1 MRCWTALHSDR
12 GTQYASAEHQAL
24 LAKHGLVGS
33 MSRKGNCWD
42 NAVMERFFLS
52 LEMERVWHKN
62 YANHFRATNDIAD
75 CFVGFYNAG
84 RLHSKLGNL
93 SLTAF
98 ERESTSEKPIKLSE
112 ITKSLP
118 LVAIKVKLRQRPKL
132 ANLSRQAAEAKPSQ
146 VQGPFAP
153 ATAGFD
159 FLQVLVVGD
168 LLRWRQGW
176 VLHRLVSCWCRGK
189 HWTLV
194 NLSNGALLKLKR
206 LAVETPRSALGWISH
221 DNLWPFQLLIT

>member
-1 MRCWTALHSDR
+1 MAAAMPTALVCAALRMTIVQRNPVAGLIVHSDR
-12 GTQYASAEHQAL
+12 GTQSTSAEQQAL
-24 LAKHGLVGS
+24 LNKYGLIGS

-42 NAVMERFFLS
+42 NVVMERLFLS
-52 LEMERVWHKN
+52 LEMKRVWHKD
-62 YANHFRATNDIAD
+62 YANHLKATNDIAD
-75 CFVGFYNAG
+75 CIVGFYNAV
-84 RLHSKLGNL
+84 RLHSKLGNM
-93 SLTAF
+93 SLFALK
-98 ERESTSEKPIKLSE
+98 RESTSEKPIKLSE

-118 LVAIKVKLRQRPKL
+118 LVAIEGKLRQRPKL

-189 HWTLV
+189 HRTLV
-194 NLSNGALLKLKR
+194 NLSNG
-206 LAVETPRSALGWISH
+206 PY
-221 DNLWPFQLLIT
+221 